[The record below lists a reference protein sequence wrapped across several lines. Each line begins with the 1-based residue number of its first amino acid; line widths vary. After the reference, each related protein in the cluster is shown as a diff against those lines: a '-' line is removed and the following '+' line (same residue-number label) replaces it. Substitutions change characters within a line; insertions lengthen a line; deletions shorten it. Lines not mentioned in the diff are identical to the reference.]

1 MLPHA
6 VYGNARGE
14 WMSRIRQ
21 PLRQAK
27 ARTGPLGIPR
37 AEHGRGG
44 RLEFLG
50 FVRLIVH
57 AAVQQIRRA
66 RLGQF
71 VQDHHRI
78 WCTGLRPRHGGL
90 HHLDF
95 HRIGGDEFRL
105 RLRQVRPALRNLDE
119 RRAVAV
125 VRPETGL
132 VDVVEKC
139 EQPVK
144 ILLRN
149 RIVFMIVAA
158 RARQREA
165 EEHRAHRLHAIGH
178 VFHNPFVRNR
188 ATLGVD
194 AVVAVEARG
203 HLREK
208 IAVRQQV
215 ARHLFGHKPI
225 KRHIVI
231 ERLDQPIAPHPHVTQ
246 SIVLVAVRI
255 GIPRSLHPAQRHV
268 LAIARRSQQPVDR
281 FFIRIR

>member
-1 MLPHA
+1 
-6 VYGNARGE
+6 
-14 WMSRIRQ
+14 
-21 PLRQAK
+21 
-27 ARTGPLGIPR
+27 
-37 AEHGRGG
+37 
-44 RLEFLG
+44 
-50 FVRLIVH
+50 
-57 AAVQQIRRA
+57 
-66 RLGQF
+66 
-71 VQDHHRI
+71 
-78 WCTGLRPRHGGL
+78 
-90 HHLDF
+90 
-95 HRIGGDEFRL
+95 
-105 RLRQVRPALRNLDE
+105 
-119 RRAVAV
+119 
-125 VRPETGL
+125 
-132 VDVVEKC
+132 
-139 EQPVK
+139 
-144 ILLRN
+144 
-149 RIVFMIVAA
+149 MIVAA

-165 EEHRAHRLHAIGH
+165 EEHRAHRLHTIGH

-188 ATLGVD
+188 ATLRVD